1 MDRWETGML
10 AKSLAGHDKDKVY
23 VIVGLD
29 EQYTYLADGERKTLQ
44 RPKKSKKKPVQLIRV
59 PQELSEAD
67 AVPLKRI

>member
-29 EQYTYLADGERKTLQ
+29 EQFTYLADGERKTLQ
-44 RPKKSKKKPVQLIRV
+44 SPKKKKKKMYSSLENSMRFP
-59 PQELSEAD
+59 
-67 AVPLKRI
+67 KRMM

>member
-29 EQYTYLADGERKTLQ
+29 EQCRRGEENASE
-44 RPKKSKKKPVQLIRV
+44 SKEKEK
-59 PQELSEAD
+59 ETCTAH
-67 AVPLKRI
+67 

>member
-29 EQYTYLADGERKTLQ
+29 EQFTYLADGERKTLKRQ
-44 RPKKSKKKPVQLIRV
+44 NKNKNKNVQI
-59 PQELSEAD
+59 
-67 AVPLKRI
+67 II

>member
-29 EQYTYLADGERKTLQ
+29 EQFTYLADGERKTLQ
-44 RPKKSKKKPVQLIRV
+44 RKRNMYSSLENSMRFPKRMM
-59 PQELSEAD
+59 
-67 AVPLKRI
+67 